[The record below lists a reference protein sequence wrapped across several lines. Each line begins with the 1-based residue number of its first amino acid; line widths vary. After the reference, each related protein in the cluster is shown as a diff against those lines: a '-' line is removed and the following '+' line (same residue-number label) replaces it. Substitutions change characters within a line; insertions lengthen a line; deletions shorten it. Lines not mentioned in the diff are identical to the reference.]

1 MHKKVSSLVGV
12 ILGLMLLAS
21 LTSAG
26 SIGADTAEIT
36 SGQVL
41 QCSGSTL
48 VFNFTPVASSGG
60 VTINNLNA
68 TLHVNG
74 SNGSVAPIPV
84 SLTSNSAYPVS
95 ANLGSAPVEYVELYY
110 TVNGVISD
118 LIIAYCD
125 GRIEIIRAGAG
136 EDAPRDARLN
146 YANGDLINVLYRSTD
161 SAGKGSVVVYSL
173 DANSKGVYEGR
184 FAYALFEPYLGN
196 PPARNTLL
204 GTIDQSSLYALTSGE
219 FQIVVTDPL
228 EGKTYTTI
236 FTAFPITGVY
246 FR

>member
-1 MHKKVSSLVGV
+1 MHKKLSSLVAV
-12 ILGLMLLAS
+12 VLGLVLLAS
-21 LTSAG
+21 LTGAG
-26 SIGADTAEIT
+26 SIGADTARIT
-36 SGQVL
+36 AGSVV
-41 QCSGSTL
+41 QCTGSTL
-48 VFNFTPVASSGG
+48 VFSFTPLASGG
-60 VTINNLNA
+60 EVTLNSFVA
-68 TLHVNG
+68 TLYLNG
-74 SNGSVAPIPV
+74 SNGSTAPVAATLI
-84 SLTSNSAYPVS
+84 SNAPYAVS

-110 TVNGVISD
+110 TINGVISD

-125 GRIEIIRAGAG
+125 GRIEIIGAGASA
-136 EDAPRDARLN
+136 DAPRDARLN

-184 FAYALFEPYLGN
+184 FAYALFEPYLDN

-219 FQIVVTDPL
+219 FQIVIADPR
-228 EGKTYTTI
+228 EAKTYTTL
-236 FTAFPITGVY
+236 FKAFPITGVY